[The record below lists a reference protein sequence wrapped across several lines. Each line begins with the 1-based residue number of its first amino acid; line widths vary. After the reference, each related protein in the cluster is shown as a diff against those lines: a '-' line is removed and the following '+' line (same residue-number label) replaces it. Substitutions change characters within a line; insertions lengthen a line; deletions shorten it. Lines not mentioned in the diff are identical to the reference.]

1 MSKYLS
7 NEIEFLFNRKT
18 NINLLVSNKTCTA
31 PQCAGSDFQARHH
44 KHRPIMTMTVH
55 SSFYFSSFLFAFVR
69 VRMDKIK
76 SHLFIWGSADCNRNL
91 IPAPKVQECNIRVRQ
106 RKFLFYI
113 LITGT
118 RKSHTI
124 GRGLISLT
132 TTISSWTMYPIEQ
145 LQGFRCHHVNFCIL
159 LVHQISELLRL
170 LRLLD
175 L

>member
-1 MSKYLS
+1 MFFVRSLVAWGWPCVTETCSPFEKSLLTPYFRKESCDLAVINKAYIKQTPAFTQHDVRTWFWWKSSMSKYLS

-91 IPAPKVQECNIRVRQ
+91 IPAPKV
-106 RKFLFYI
+106 
-113 LITGT
+113 
-118 RKSHTI
+118 
-124 GRGLISLT
+124 
-132 TTISSWTMYPIEQ
+132 
-145 LQGFRCHHVNFCIL
+145 
-159 LVHQISELLRL
+159 
-170 LRLLD
+170 
-175 L
+175 